1 MAEENDNNKVNQ
13 PKLNETLKPSENVKD
28 WNNHQPRNPDL
39 AAAKKKAQEQVDADP
54 SIKKGM
60 SQVKSQEMDR

>member
-13 PKLNETLKPSENVKD
+13 PNLNERLKPSENIKD

-39 AAAKKKAQEQVDADP
+39 AAAKKEAQERVDADP

-60 SQVKSQEMDR
+60 SQVKSQDMER

>member
-13 PKLNETLKPSENVKD
+13 PNLNERLKPSENIKD

-39 AAAKKKAQEQVDADP
+39 AAAKKKAQEQVDADQ
-54 SIKKGM
+54 SIKQGL
-60 SQVKSQEMDR
+60 SNVKSNGMER